1 MKNYLEKYRKFGEA
15 FRELM
20 RDRPTIMITDD
31 HDVFANDLWGKGGLR
46 MKGDRT
52 TGGYPTHPAWV
63 NAAEFT
69 QTGHLP
75 DPAIQVHTVTECEPI
90 TRHSNMEAYILQC
103 LRIENSK
110 AHSLKSSRNS
120 SRPRAFNFRRNGKPI

>member
-1 MKNYLEKYRKFGEA
+1 
-15 FRELM
+15 
-20 RDRPTIMITDD
+20 
-31 HDVFANDLWGKGGLR
+31 

-75 DPAIQVHTVTECEPI
+75 DPADPGPHGDGVRAY

-103 LRIENSK
+103 SRIENSK
-110 AHSLKSSRNS
+110 RTL
-120 SRPRAFNFRRNGKPI
+120 